1 MAEVRK
7 LKDPVFG
14 ELAWDL
20 LEGAWA
26 AGVEVDYFQDFGK
39 KLPSLA
45 EDADEEDA
53 DGAADGGGG
62 DDDDAVMK
70 ALSTSGGF
78 LDLLMQTDEIKQ
90 GLEQAPAEQRAMFQQ
105 MFSSTRELVRAS
117 DNPVV
122 DYDKLLREGKFILYV
137 VPPEDQKP
145 PNAAQRKAWAGLLKG
160 GGVVF
165 DEVMNR
171 ALETYRRQRPVRV
184 RWWKAYDEKT
194 PPKHLPDVKTTAALA
209 KVVRP
214 TEFRVFPG
222 GEVGIEF
229 DGSWDRIE
237 ALGVVLRGGEIVA
250 FGPAKV
256 VDEYRGKDGAGRRID
271 HPVFGPLRLHVSD
284 EWVGIVHFEAFRDF
298 YEIAPL
304 RRKRRLQRSKR
315 PGSLAGADLL
325 PWTPSWDFIEGEF
338 ELTVYTEDGRE
349 PSQAQADAF
358 LAVKAG
364 EKKVAEELLA
374 AAFKY
379 YRQYYAG
386 DDEDAKQVKSPDDLR
401 ERVMLQSVNVYPPRQ
416 GKPAAVVL
424 NLACA
429 FDEEHGMS
437 VLWRGGKVEQVEQ
450 MAQVDV

>member
-1 MAEVRK
+1 MAETK
-7 LKDPVFG
+7 QLTDPVFG
-14 ELAWDL
+14 RLAWDA
-20 LEGAWA
+20 LEWAWA
-26 AGVEVDYFQDFGK
+26 ACVEVDYFRDFGG

-45 EDADEEDA
+45 DDDEDA

-62 DDDDAVMK
+62 NDADLLLK
-70 ALSTSGGF
+70 ALASPGG
-78 LDLLMQTDEIKQ
+78 LMDLLSQTPAIKRE
-90 GLEQAPAEQRAMFQQ
+90 LEQAPAEQVALFAQ
-105 MFSSTRELVRAS
+105 MVNSTRELVRAS

-137 VPPEDQKP
+137 VSPEDQKP
-145 PNAAQRKAWAGLLKG
+145 PNAAQRKAWTVLLKG
-160 GGVVF
+160 GGGAVF
-165 DEVMNR
+165 DKAMNR
-171 ALETYRRQRPVRV
+171 SLETYRRQRPVRV
-184 RWWKAYDEKT
+184 RWWKAYDEKS

-209 KVVRP
+209 KVLRP

-237 ALGVVLRGGEIVA
+237 ALGVVLRGEEIVA
-250 FGPAKV
+250 FGPSKV
-256 VDEYRGKDGAGRRID
+256 VDEYGRKDGPGRRTD

-284 EWVGIVHFEAFRDF
+284 EWIGVVRLEAFRDF

-315 PGSLAGADLL
+315 PESLAGADLL
-325 PWTPSWDFIEGEF
+325 PWTPSWTFIEGEF
-338 ELTVYTEDGRE
+338 ELTVYAEDGSE

-358 LAVKAG
+358 LAVKAE
-364 EKKVAEELLA
+364 EKKVADEVLA
-374 AAFKY
+374 ATFKY
-379 YRQYYAG
+379 YRQYYAK
-386 DDEDAKQVKSPDDLR
+386 DDEDAKHVKSPNDLR
-401 ERVMLQSVNVYPPRQ
+401 ERLMLQSLSVYPPRN